1 LTAGWA
7 AGSVRARAI
16 ARRRIGAQAARRVAA
31 SDSLETA
38 LRLLGAGPADRGAR
52 PGQTLAAAQHAVA
65 GAVLWDLRVLAG
77 WLPPG
82 GSQLMRPLAG
92 WFEIANVDELLQR
105 LEGRPPGDIFE
116 LGALATAWPRLRDS
130 GSLADVRAA
139 LAGSAWKD
147 PGGDSEGAL
156 RVGVRAR
163 WAERVA
169 AVGGPARDWAAGA
182 AALLL
187 AGERF
192 AEGRAPH
199 PVLRTATAS
208 LLGERAAGAASLEAL
223 RESMPPRLAW
233 VLAGV
238 TTPAGLWQAEAAWW
252 HRVERDGITLVRAP
266 EFGVRP
272 VLGAAA
278 VLAADAR
285 RVRAA
290 LELAARGGGPLE
302 AYDAVA

>member
-1 LTAGWA
+1 MSAGWA

-16 ARRRIGAQAARRVAA
+16 ARRRIGAQAARRIAA

-38 LRLLGAGPADRGAR
+38 LRLLAAGPADCGAR
-52 PGQTLAAAQHAVA
+52 PGQTLASAQHAVA

-105 LEGRPPGDIFE
+105 LAGRPPGDIFE
-116 LGALATAWPRLRDS
+116 LGSLATAWPRLRDS
-130 GSLADVRAA
+130 GSPADLRAA

-147 PGGDSEGAL
+147 PGGDSESAL

-182 AALLL
+182 VALLL
-187 AGERF
+187 ASERF
-192 AEGRAPH
+192 AEGRALP
-199 PVLRTATAS
+199 PVPRAATAS
-208 LLGERAAGAASLEAL
+208 LLGERATEAASLEAL
-223 RESMPPRLAW
+223 RDSMPTRLAW

-238 TTPAGLWQAEAAWW
+238 TSPAGLWQAEAAWW
-252 HRVERDGITLVRAP
+252 DRVEQDGITLVRAP
-266 EFGVRP
+266 EFGFRP
-272 VLGAAA
+272 VLGAMA

-285 RVRAA
+285 RLWAA

>member
-1 LTAGWA
+1 V

-16 ARRRIGAQAARRVAA
+16 ARRRAGPETARQIAG
-31 SDSLETA
+31 SGSLEAA
-38 LRLLGAGPADRGAR
+38 LRLLAAGPSDRGAR
-52 PGQTLAAAQHAVA
+52 PGQALESAQHAVA

-77 WLPPG
+77 WLAPG

-92 WFEIANVDELLQR
+92 WFEIANADELLQR
-105 LEGRPPGDIFE
+105 LAGRPAGDLFD
-116 LGALATAWPRLRDS
+116 LGALATAWPRLRDA
-130 GSLADVRAA
+130 GSPAELRAA
-139 LAGSAWKD
+139 LAGSAWRD
-147 PGGDSEGAL
+147 PGGDSELAL
-156 RVGVRAR
+156 RVGLRAR

-182 AALLL
+182 VVLLL

-192 AEGRAPH
+192 GQGRALQ
-199 PVLRTATAS
+199 PVLRTVAAS
-208 LLGERAAGAASLEAL
+208 LLGERAADAASLAAL
-223 RESMPPRLAW
+223 RESLPRRLAW

-238 TTPAGLWQAEAAWW
+238 TSPVGLWQAEAAWW
-252 HRVERDGITLVRAP
+252 DRVERDGITLVRAA
-266 EFGVRP
+266 EFGFRP

-285 RVRAA
+285 RIRAA
-290 LELAARGGGPLE
+290 LQLAARGGGPLE